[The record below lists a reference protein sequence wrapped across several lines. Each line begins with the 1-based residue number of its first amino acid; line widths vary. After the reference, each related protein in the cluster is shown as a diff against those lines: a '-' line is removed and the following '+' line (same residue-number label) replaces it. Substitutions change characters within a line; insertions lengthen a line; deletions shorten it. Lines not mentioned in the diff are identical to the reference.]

1 MKENSMSKWIVVDAF
16 IKTDK
21 ERLIIIWEK
30 KTLRDRFRILLTGK
44 LHDFRKTFR
53 KLFSNKNNNEEN
65 QTEE

>member
-1 MKENSMSKWIVVDAF
+1 MHEWVTVDAF

-30 KTLRDRFRILLTGK
+30 KTLRDRFRIILTGIIN
-44 LHDFRKTFR
+44 DFRKTFR